1 MKVLVTGGNGFVGSN
16 LVDRLINLGHEVVVI
31 DNLSA
36 DTHEQFYYN
45 DRAVYH
51 RLDIADYEST
61 RDLYQGVNVVFHC
74 AAEARIQP
82 SLINPIQV
90 IKTNVLG
97 TEVVLQCSREAGV
110 DRVINS
116 STSSSYGLKNT
127 PPLVETMITDCL
139 TPYSVSKVAGEEL
152 CKLYT
157 RLFGLK
163 TVTLR
168 YFNVY
173 GYREPTKGSYATV
186 VGLFLKQQK
195 NNEPLSIVPDGQQ
208 RRDFT
213 NIVDVVEANIAAM
226 TTEHDHWGEA
236 FNVGT
241 GKNYSIKELADL
253 ISSNQMFVNP
263 RKAESRETLADNTKM
278 REVMKWIPTVDI
290 KDYIKQQLNK

>member
-16 LVDRLINLGHEVVVI
+16 LVDRLVELGHEVVVI

-45 DRAVYH
+45 EQATYYN
-51 RLDIADYEST
+51 LDIADYENT
-61 RDLYQGVNVVFHC
+61 KELYRDVHTVFHC

-90 IKTNVLG
+90 VKTNVLG

-110 DRVINS
+110 DRVIYS
-116 STSSSYGLKNT
+116 STSSSYGLINT
-127 PPLVETMITDCL
+127 PPLKESMPTDCL

-152 CKLYT
+152 CSLYT

-173 GYREPTKGSYATV
+173 GYREPTKGTYATV
-186 VGLFLKQQK
+186 VGLFLKQRA
-195 NNEPLSIVPDGQQ
+195 NNLPLSIVPDGLQ

-213 NIVDVVEANIAAM
+213 NIHDVVSANILAM
-226 TTEHDHWGEA
+226 TTNHNQWGEV

-241 GKNYSIKELADL
+241 GKNYSILELASM
-253 ISSNQMFVNP
+253 ISNKQEFVAD
-263 RKAESRETLADNTKM
+263 RRAETRETLADNSKIYNTMGWK
-278 REVMKWIPTVDI
+278 PTVDI
-290 KDYIKQQLNK
+290 KDYIQQQLQK